1 MKFISSLLYGFKS
14 FLLYIMEESS
24 ENCFKK
30 LIESMGIESYDPLL
44 VAALNEYS
52 RRKTFQ

>member
-1 MKFISSLLYGFKS
+1 MFES
-14 FLLYIMEESS
+14 FLFYIMEESS

-52 RRKTFQ
+52 RSKTN